1 VTGLP
6 AAGQGGRAESLPWLN
21 MSYEGGTIIASD
33 PPWRETMVTKVQA
46 VQSLSAGSLLLPGL
60 LRAALAANDR
70 LKLYFTVLQAAVRRA
85 TSPGEPAID
94 LSREKAA
101 AAVQASWV
109 DEMVLTTMLDG
120 AGYHTPAF
128 ANLLEAIETDLAA
141 MFAPLAD
148 DAALAARV
156 AQCLAWLQSLGRDAL
171 EPQSVR
177 RIVHGDRDQGDSVHL
192 LVMDLHRAL
201 NRLAMQLAEE
211 TLDGAHAFG
220 LQAADRPRVRAF
232 MQGVNRTRH
241 LKFDHPGLDTAATH
255 DDGALLI
262 QNDIGTNDAHV
273 LVIRIQERRISLTYS
288 DLHRPR
294 FEFFQTLLSELG
306 GTWSTLEP
314 RVTAELNA
322 GDAYYVGTAT
332 FEPGDEPAL
341 LHALESIGADL
352 VFLIDWNRARKRL
365 QEFVGRREAA
375 AVLLDAA
382 RRQVGHMGWLK
393 AGGERLLYG
402 AMQDA
407 GHDLFHVGE
416 RLQDALGGGAA
427 REVLV
432 EVLALSTRALLAR
445 QPVSRIQDEVRVLLT
460 RHVHG
465 GAAEFDLLSDH
476 AGYCHAVAQALS
488 DALTGTGSL
497 PEMAARA
504 KRWER
509 KADELVMHARNAAE
523 SQTRWRAFAPLAA
536 VTDDAVDALEEA
548 AFLYGL
554 IVDEHPRALDGDAR
568 GAVGAIGQTVLAAV
582 RDHVRSLA
590 IARTLWAEPDPEQV
604 HEFLDTAW
612 RVQLSERLADEQ
624 LRAARRTVL
633 RTSLPA
639 ADLVLVSDL
648 AGSLELA
655 TDHLL
660 AASYKLRDMVMA
672 RTGAV

>member
-1 VTGLP
+1 
-6 AAGQGGRAESLPWLN
+6 
-21 MSYEGGTIIASD
+21 
-33 PPWRETMVTKVQA
+33 MVTKVQA

-60 LRAALAANDR
+60 LRSALAANDR

-85 TSPGEPAID
+85 TSPGEAAID

-109 DEMVLTTMLDG
+109 DEMVLTTMFDG
-120 AGYHTPAF
+120 TGYHTPAF
-128 ANLLEAIETDLAA
+128 ANLLEAIGADLAA

-148 DAALAARV
+148 DPALGARV
-156 AQCLAWLQSLGRDAL
+156 AQCQAWLQSLGRDAL
-171 EPQSVR
+171 QPQSVR
-177 RIVHGDRDQGDSVHL
+177 RIVHGDRDGGDSVHL

-220 LQAADRPRVRAF
+220 LQEADRPRVRAF
-232 MQGVNRTRH
+232 MRGVNRTRH

-273 LVIRIQERRISLTYS
+273 LVMRVRQCRISLTYS
-288 DLHRPR
+288 DIHRPR

-332 FEPGDEPAL
+332 FEPGDEAAM

-416 RLQDALGGGAA
+416 RLQDALGGAAA

-476 AGYCHAVAQALS
+476 AAYCHAVAQALS
-488 DALTGTGSL
+488 DALAGTGSL
-497 PEMAARA
+497 PELASRA

-509 KADELVMHARNAAE
+509 KADELVMHARSAAE

-554 IVDEHPRALDGDAR
+554 IVDEHPSALEGEARA
-568 GAVGAIGQTVLAAV
+568 AVGAIGQTVLAAV

-624 LRAARRTVL
+624 LRAARRIVL
-633 RTSLPA
+633 RTSLAA

-660 AASYKLRDMVMA
+660 AASYALRDRVMA